1 MNTASVTVYGMVSGF
16 EVVSVVVNGITGE
29 TLGGGGFSATV
40 PLTEGANT
48 LTAEVTGTN
57 GETLSGV
64 LHLTR
69 KLTTG
74 KLPDDMKAKGGC
86 SAVYHS
92 ASEEDVV
99 RVMQSPYT
107 MIASDGDIPLFGQA
121 APHLFQEFHHV
132 VGVEGRI
139 KWHAALEAA
148 APEDFGEPRKR
159 AVHAFVAGS

>member
-1 MNTASVTVYGMVSGF
+1 DVTLMTGIDETPGDVSIAFTEPQEGATVNTASVTVYGMVSGF

-86 SAVYHS
+86 SAAGGLELLALLALVK
-92 ASEEDVV
+92 AVK
-99 RVMQSPYT
+99 R
-107 MIASDGDIPLFGQA
+107 
-121 APHLFQEFHHV
+121 
-132 VGVEGRI
+132 GR
-139 KWHAALEAA
+139 
-148 APEDFGEPRKR
+148 
-159 AVHAFVAGS
+159 S